1 MRWVLFVVGLLI
13 GLVGGAGGMLYL
25 VMQNKA
31 AAETDE
37 IVLAPKAFLDNDAS
51 VSASGT
57 MTGDGLAYPNN
68 SYSIGCYRD
77 HKECWI
83 TGFEQIGPK
92 QIGRMDAPYSY
103 DIVKWTPYEVVA
115 GDDGGIGCFKT
126 VGQDD
131 SLADQLFLGSMQFA
145 KDVGSRLSLIPGFI
159 LARVQQVVL
168 IGEAATRQVA
178 AARAY

>member
-13 GLVGGAGGMLYL
+13 GLIGGAGGMLYL

-37 IVLAPKAFLDNDAS
+37 IVLAPKAFFDNDAS

-57 MTGDGLAYPNN
+57 MTGDGLAYSNN

-126 VGQDD
+126 TITI
-131 SLADQLFLGSMQFA
+131 SRKS
-145 KDVGSRLSLIPGFI
+145 KDVFWVEEPINQSKPFCKDADTKVRKRWLVDSPGWSRVHGSK
-159 LARVQQVVL
+159 
-168 IGEAATRQVA
+168 
-178 AARAY
+178 